1 MERLRIEYGT
11 GYMELNIEAFFPCKM
26 PAMRK
31 AARLIN
37 QYCTDEARAELLSE
51 LQGLADG
58 YKALCGMYRQK
69 MEELSEESTAYR
81 HWRAH
86 FNKTEVL
93 RKRMENNIKLISGGE
108 RDEQGG
114 NAGVQ
119 DTRRLFR
126 KQGRRLHLLK
136 GQ

>member
-37 QYCTDEARAELLSE
+37 SYCTDEARAELLSE
-51 LQGLADG
+51 LRGLADG
-58 YKALCGMYRQK
+58 YKALCEMYREK
-69 MEELSEESTAYR
+69 AEGLPADSPERR
-81 HWRAH
+81 HWRAQ

-93 RKRMENNIKLISGGE
+93 RRRMENNIRLISGGKE
-108 RDEQGG
+108 G
-114 NAGVQ
+114 
-119 DTRRLFR
+119 
-126 KQGRRLHLLK
+126 
-136 GQ
+136 

>member
-37 QYCTDEARAELLSE
+37 SYCSDEARAALLSE
-51 LQGLADG
+51 LRELADG
-58 YKALCGMYRQK
+58 YKALCDMYR
-69 MEELSEESTAYR
+69 EIEGALPADTPERR
-81 HWRAH
+81 HWRAQ

-93 RKRMENNIKLISGGE
+93 RKRMEGNIRLISGG
-108 RDEQGG
+108 G
-114 NAGVQ
+114 
-119 DTRRLFR
+119 
-126 KQGRRLHLLK
+126 K
-136 GQ
+136 G

>member
-37 QYCTDEARAELLSE
+37 QYCPDGARAELLSE
-51 LQGLADG
+51 LREMADG

-69 MEELSEESTAYR
+69 MEELSEEPAAYR
-81 HWRAH
+81 QWRAQY
-86 FNKTEVL
+86 NKTEVL
-93 RKRMENNIKLISGGE
+93 HRRMENNIRLILGG
-108 RDEQGG
+108 G
-114 NAGVQ
+114 
-119 DTRRLFR
+119 
-126 KQGRRLHLLK
+126 K
-136 GQ
+136 G